1 MYAIFVTGGKQYRAA
16 EGDTIYVEKLDG
28 EAGQTVVFD
37 QVLLA
42 GDKVGTPLVDGAK
55 VTGTIEKKGRGKKI
69 IVFKY
74 KAKKN
79 YHKKQG
85 HRQSYTKVVINTIEA

>member
-55 VTGTIEKKGRGKKI
+55 VTGTIEKQGRGKKI

-79 YHKKQG
+79 YHKKQV

>member
-1 MYAIFVTGGKQYRAA
+1 MYAIFVTGGKPYRAA

-55 VTGTIEKKGRGKKI
+55 VTGTIEKQGRGKKI

>member
-55 VTGTIEKKGRGKKI
+55 VTGTIEK
-69 IVFKY
+69 
-74 KAKKN
+74 
-79 YHKKQG
+79 QG

>member
-16 EGDTIYVEKLDG
+16 EGDTIYVGKLDG

-55 VTGTIEKKGRGKKI
+55 VTGTIEKQGRGKKI

>member
-55 VTGTIEKKGRGKKI
+55 VTGTIEKQGRGKKI

-85 HRQSYTKVVINTIEA
+85 HRQSYTKVVINNIEA

>member
-1 MYAIFVTGGKQYRAA
+1 MYAIFVTGGKQYRTA

-55 VTGTIEKKGRGKKI
+55 VTGTIEKQGRGKKI

>member
-55 VTGTIEKKGRGKKI
+55 VTGTIEKQGRGKKI

-74 KAKKN
+74 KEKKN

>member
-28 EAGQTVVFD
+28 EACQTVVFD

-55 VTGTIEKKGRGKKI
+55 VTGTIEKQGRGKKI

>member
-55 VTGTIEKKGRGKKI
+55 VTGTIEKQVCVKKI
-69 IVFKY
+69 IFFKY
-74 KAKKN
+74 KEKKN

>member
-55 VTGTIEKKGRGKKI
+55 VTGTIEKQGRGKKLLFSSI
-69 IVFKY
+69 KQRRITTKTRSSSIL
-74 KAKKN
+74 
-79 YHKKQG
+79 HKS
-85 HRQSYTKVVINTIEA
+85 SYQHY

>member
-37 QVLLA
+37 QVHHLLMVLKLLVLLKN
-42 GDKVGTPLVDGAK
+42 KVV
-55 VTGTIEKKGRGKKI
+55 
-69 IVFKY
+69 
-74 KAKKN
+74 AKKLLFSSI
-79 YHKKQG
+79 KQ
-85 HRQSYTKVVINTIEA
+85 RRITTKNKVIVNLTQK